1 MLNFLIKLSKQ
12 HEQEENRSEESVKNH
27 AWSWKTSSF
36 LSKHFQSLHVQQI
49 EILQSE
55 RRTKCLTLQGRL
67 EIIVW
72 THRDICST
80 IWSASIN
87 FEESFSWKSSNYF
100 SRRPWPRLE
109 VEIPIELPTRKWLGG
124 MVWGLTILSI
134 ATVPMQTSGSLKY
147 EHTCGRR
154 RKTNWVVHSSGFIAL
169 NQFTLRGAWRC
180 RLCNWQHN
188 PLEMRE
194 WERRMMLKRN

>member
-12 HEQEENRSEESVKNH
+12 HEREENRSEESVKNH

-36 LSKHFQSLHVQQI
+36 LSKAFPIASRSANK
-49 EILQSE
+49 ILQSE
-55 RRTKCLTLQGRL
+55 RRTTLQGRL

-72 THRDICST
+72 THWDMFS
-80 IWSASIN
+80 N
-87 FEESFSWKSSNYF
+87 FNHLISFNKLWRSFNLKSPNYF

-188 PLEMRE
+188 PLEMWE